1 MKGNGTG
8 TVTSEPDRSLLDELR
23 ESTQSIHQRLHG
35 HSGLRRLQAAA
46 LTRDEYAALLAR
58 LYGHY
63 KPLAPLIGSI
73 AERVRLMECDLA
85 ALGVSGLEVCRL
97 QAGLSGVLVTE
108 SNLLGAEYV
117 SEGSALGGQ
126 LLAQGA
132 RGLLGPD
139 PANGYRFFRGAG
151 SGTAR
156 RWKTFAARLESAP
169 QRGLNRAE
177 IISGARHTFLA
188 FERWM
193 AE

>member
-1 MKGNGTG
+1 MEGIETG
-8 TVTSEPDRSLLDELR
+8 TLTSEPGMSLLAELR

-46 LTRDEYAALLAR
+46 LSRDEYAALLVR

-63 KPLAPLIGSI
+63 KPLVPLIGSI
-73 AERVRLMECDLA
+73 AGRVRLIESDLA
-85 ALGVSGLEVCRL
+85 ALGVSGLEDCRL
-97 QAGLSGVLVTE
+97 QAELSRVLVTE
-108 SNLLGAEYV
+108 SNRLGAEYV

-132 RGLLGPD
+132 RALLGPD

-151 SGTAR
+151 GDTAR
-156 RWKTFAARLESAP
+156 RWKTFAATLESAP

-177 IISGARHTFLA
+177 IVSGARHTFLA